1 MRSAKK
7 NLSSSQCEFP
17 TPLPRAYQQK
27 ATHGLRTV
35 SFTLAPYKKKEKE
48 VEINFEC
55 QKCKNIFD
63 CEVGRVSIDET
74 TMRPVFKKKLVCPRC
89 GELTM
94 NDVHLTEIGQG
105 QLTEATMNI

>member
-1 MRSAKK
+1 MPFFCRIAA
-7 NLSSSQCEFP
+7 SSNNPNALGQAGDLE
-17 TPLPRAYQQK
+17 
-27 ATHGLRTV
+27 
-35 SFTLAPYKKKEKE
+35 TLAPHKRKEKE

-55 QKCKNIFD
+55 QKYKNIFD